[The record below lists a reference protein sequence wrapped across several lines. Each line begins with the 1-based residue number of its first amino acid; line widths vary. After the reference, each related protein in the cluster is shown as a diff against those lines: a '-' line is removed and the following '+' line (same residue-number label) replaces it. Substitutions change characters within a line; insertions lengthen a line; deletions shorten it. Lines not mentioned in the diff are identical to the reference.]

1 MVHQAEGKK
10 NKDTWASKK
19 GDFAQ
24 GKDFCLVLGLCSDTN
39 FAEVLPNGEVS
50 LFSLTFTGLPRRCTG
65 QESCQCKRRKR
76 SRFDSWVRKI
86 PWRRVQHPTPVSLP
100 GESHGQRSLGSYGPQ
115 HRKELDMTEAT
126 WHARTHEALT
136 YQAFS
141 PFQFASNAK

>member
-1 MVHQAEGKK
+1 MVHQAEGEK

-76 SRFDSWVRKI
+76 SRFDSWLSSGRS
-86 PWRRVQHPTPVSLP
+86 PVVGNGNL
-100 GESHGQRSLGSYGPQ
+100 L
-115 HRKELDMTEAT
+115 
-126 WHARTHEALT
+126 
-136 YQAFS
+136 
-141 PFQFASNAK
+141 